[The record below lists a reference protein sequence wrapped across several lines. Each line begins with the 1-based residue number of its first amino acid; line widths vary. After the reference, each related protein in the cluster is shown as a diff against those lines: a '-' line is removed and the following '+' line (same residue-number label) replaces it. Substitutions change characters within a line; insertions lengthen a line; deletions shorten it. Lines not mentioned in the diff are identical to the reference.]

1 MRNVDIYHH
10 LAQHSHHALLSLV
23 VSNAH
28 KKDFQALGDFTHT
41 MDQVGATVKT
51 FWAAKEAPSSHSADT
66 DDNDDEVDIP
76 RASFPRALAAAVAPS
91 THEGGEKKRRL
102 EVMNERVTDDA
113 LCFLQQVCG
122 MGTSQISKA
131 FPDSRR
137 RENFLSSVA
146 FNAAT
151 LTGDARVFHA
161 LFEAGA
167 NPTKKFESR
176 HANFVGKQVSIFRE
190 ALLIGNIEG
199 ANAILGHMS
208 PKDAVEAIV
217 GMTEGPRD
225 TALSHAT
232 TFHAL
237 DEVNYLRY
245 ALKVGQ
251 FIAVGELLDTICSKA
266 EELGTGGDRGQRV
279 GGIFRTMLAGSY
291 LRGATTQFETDWTEQ
306 AIDALRGTTSQLQKD
321 STIEGHAQRW
331 HDYKAS
337 VPGEMW
343 ALHDRKATID
353 KTDYSYATSDL
364 AHQAVRA
371 NCAPILK
378 DLQVFLAPAGAMGQ
392 APDIG
397 TAVSRGIREMPA
409 LDPVRLKTTVDLLIE
424 CGHSVNAPN
433 ANYATGGTPMHVLTS
448 LPTPALAVAL
458 PVLLA
463 LGGDP
468 QALNGKSK
476 TARQLVTDDE
486 AQKTWDNITRSFNAR
501 NAAHG
506 ILSELED
513 LGHEPPTTSKPPKP

>member
-1 MRNVDIYHH
+1 MRSVDLYHA
-10 LAQHSHHALLSLV
+10 LAEQSHHALLALV
-23 VSNAH
+23 VAQAENKDLQSLSEFAH
-28 KKDFQALGDFTHT
+28 S
-41 MDQVGATVKT
+41 MDQVGVKVRL
-51 FWAAKEAPSSHSADT
+51 FSDSKEAPVTYQESESAGGGYAV
-66 DDNDDEVDIP
+66 EP
-76 RASFPRALAAAVAPS
+76 RASFPRALAAVVAPS
-91 THEGGEKKRRL
+91 THEGSEKKRRL
-102 EVMNERVTDDA
+102 ELMSERVTDDA
-113 LCFLQQVCG
+113 LCFLQQVCA
-122 MGTSQISKA
+122 MGASQISKA

-176 HANFVGKQVSIFRE
+176 HSKFIGKQISIFRE

-225 TALSHAT
+225 MALSHSM

-237 DEVNYLRY
+237 DEVNYLRH
-245 ALKVGQ
+245 ALNGGQ
-251 FIAVGELLDTICSKA
+251 FIVVGELLDTICSKA

-279 GGIFRTMLAGSY
+279 GGVFRAMLTGSY
-291 LRGATTQFETDWTEQ
+291 LRGATTHFETDWTEQ
-306 AIDALRGTTSQLQKD
+306 AIDALRGTTNQLEKD
-321 STIEGHAQRW
+321 STIKGCAQRW

-337 VPGEMW
+337 APGEMW
-343 ALHDRKATID
+343 ALHDQRATID
-353 KTDYSYATSDL
+353 KTDYCYAMSDL

-378 DLQVFLAPAGAMGQ
+378 DLQVLLAPAGAMGQ
-392 APDIG
+392 SPDIG
-397 TAVSRGIREMPA
+397 TAVSRQSIEMPV
-409 LDPVRLKTTVDLLIE
+409 LDPFRLKSTVDLLIDS
-424 CGHSVNAPN
+424 GHSVNKPS
-433 ANYATGGTPMHVLTS
+433 ANYAAGGTPMHALVS
-448 LPTPALAVAL
+448 LPTPALAAAL
-458 PVLLA
+458 PIMLT

-468 QALNGKSK
+468 QAMNGDGK
-476 TARQLVTDDE
+476 TPRQLVTNEE
-486 AQKTWDNITRSFNAR
+486 AQKTWDNIERSFNAR

-513 LGHEPPTTSKPPKP
+513 LGHETPTTSKPPKP